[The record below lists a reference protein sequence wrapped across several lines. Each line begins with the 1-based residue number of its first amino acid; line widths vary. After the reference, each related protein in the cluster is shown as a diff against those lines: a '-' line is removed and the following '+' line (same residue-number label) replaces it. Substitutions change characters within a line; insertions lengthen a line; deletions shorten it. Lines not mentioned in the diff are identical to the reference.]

1 MQLTGLITIA
11 AALTS
16 AVIAPVSAVPATSS
30 TNAALSITLGSTMTT
45 ANHYGAPIPPWKKG
59 AKPGWYYGD
68 HPEHL
73 DIFKFFLPH
82 LKDSLICKLLDLLP
96 FCLHCPKPHAPPPPP
111 PPQYPPPSPP
121 PPSDGWKQT
130 FSDLTA
136 ATQADGYLTYGL
148 VDTVDDCKA
157 MCSSVQGCVFINTY
171 HDVNGKDG
179 SPLLTC
185 SLYTACQGPETA
197 INAGGQSQP
206 DGSINYIT
214 NSDGF
219 CYAGY

>member
-1 MQLTGLITIA
+1 MSILITISA
-11 AALTS
+11 AFTS
-16 AVIAPVSAVPATSS
+16 ALIAPVSAVPAAQS
-30 TNAALSITLGSTMTT
+30 TNAALSLTLGSTLT
-45 ANHYGAPIPPWKKG
+45 AVLLGKKG
-59 AKPGWYYGD
+59 ASPGWYYGD

-73 DIFKFFLPH
+73 DIFKFFIPH

-96 FCLHCPKPHAPPPPP
+96 FCLHCPKPYHAPPPPP
-111 PPQYPPPSPP
+111 PPQYPPHSPP
-121 PPSDGWKQT
+121 PPPPPSPPSDGWKQT
-130 FSDLTA
+130 FSNLNA
-136 ATQADGYLTYGL
+136 ATEAYGYLTYGL

-157 MCSSVQGCVFINTY
+157 MCLNVQGCVFINTY
-171 HDVNGKDG
+171 HDVNGKNG

-185 SLYTACQGPETA
+185 SLYTGCQGPETA

-219 CYAGY
+219 CQAGY